1 MFRHFFSRR
10 FSSAPNQNLTSPIS
24 SAAPAFPPTLSDL
37 NASVSSVTQ
46 HLADQQ
52 QPQAYIAS
60 PNNDPLASTPAS
72 STAQLSHSSD
82 SQSFPIPSIS
92 NVSASTIT
100 TSVSVSSATALSADA
115 NNVISTQ
122 SNSNDTSTATTT
134 GMSLSIHSSSLLP
147 STALRPS
154 SPIHPSAIHQRTNVV
169 SFPAESSA
177 DSERLTKVMSV
188 CSSAADPAPST
199 ANFVKNLDKHS
210 CDNIISPSQSSQGSS
225 PKKRPAR
232 SSVLHRWSWA
242 FICAFSIMSSLMIYS
257 ILQERIMTRPYIHGL
272 PASPATL
279 FRPPESNITRSNV
292 FPLQKSNDPSAHS
305 ASLRRIRS
313 AATATNPSD
322 NLPAFFDH
330 SLFLV
335 LANRLFA
342 AAVAALLILVRRRR
356 DDLKSKAPLSDYA
369 YISLSNVIATSCQYE
384 ALKWLTFPTVTI
396 GKCAKMLPV
405 MLILNL
411 RSGRR
416 YSSDDFGIVAVVLA
430 GCAVMIS
437 SGNVV
442 ANRSASAQSDTPVGF
457 ILLITYLLFDAITST
472 YQERLFTKYD
482 MSVLNQMLYMNLT
495 SASLSIVGLA
505 LSGGL
510 FKSLQFIVDYPAIV
524 SDITTLSASAVA
536 AQFAISLTIRMFGA
550 LLYAGIMT
558 TRQFC
563 SVLASDLIFK
573 HGLTFMQWSGALM
586 VFSALFYKLY
596 RKATQNPTS

>member
-1 MFRHFFSRR
+1 MFRNFFSRR
-10 FSSAPNQNLTSPIS
+10 YPFAPSQNLSPSSSS
-24 SAAPAFPPTLSDL
+24 SAAAAFPATLSVLDQ
-37 NASVSSVTQ
+37 NAPPVAQ
-46 HLADQQ
+46 LHPDQQ
-52 QPQAYIAS
+52 QTQSSTLS
-60 PNNDPLASTPAS
+60 PINDTLASATISA
-72 STAQLSHSSD
+72 
-82 SQSFPIPSIS
+82 PIPSIS

-100 TSVSVSSATALSADA
+100 TSASVSSATTIAADA
-115 NNVISTQ
+115 NSISSTTTNP
-122 SNSNDTSTATTT
+122 SHTCTATTT
-134 GMSLSIHSSSLLP
+134 GVSISIHSSSLLP

-154 SPIHPSAIHQRTNVV
+154 SPLHPSAIHQRTNAL
-169 SFPAESSA
+169 SFPTDAIP
-177 DSERLTKVMSV
+177 DSERLTKTMST
-188 CSSAADPAPST
+188 CSSTPDPAASAT
-199 ANFVKNLDKHS
+199 TFVKHSDKHS
-210 CDNIISPSQSSQGSS
+210 CDNIITPSQSSQGSLS
-225 PKKRPAR
+225 KKRPLR
-232 SSVLHRWSWA
+232 PSLVHRWSWA
-242 FICAFSIMSSLMIYS
+242 CICSVSIMSSLMIYS

-279 FRPPESNITRSNV
+279 FRPPDSNITRSTV
-292 FPLQKSNDPSAHS
+292 APSQKLNDPSAHS
-305 ASLRRIRS
+305 ASSRRIRS
-313 AATATNPSD
+313 DPFAVSSTDT
-322 NLPAFFDH
+322 LPAFFDH

-342 AAVAALLILVRRRR
+342 AAVAALIILVRRRR

-405 MLILNL
+405 MLILNM
-411 RSGRR
+411 RTGRR
-416 YSSDDFGIVAVVLA
+416 YSFDDFGIVAVVLA

-457 ILLITYLLFDAITST
+457 LLLITYLLFDAITST

-495 SASLSIVGLA
+495 SATLSIVGLA

-510 FKSLQFIVDYPAIV
+510 FESLQFIVDYPAIF

-573 HGLTFMQWSGALM
+573 HGLSFMQWFGALM

-596 RKATQNPTS
+596 RKAVQSSTP